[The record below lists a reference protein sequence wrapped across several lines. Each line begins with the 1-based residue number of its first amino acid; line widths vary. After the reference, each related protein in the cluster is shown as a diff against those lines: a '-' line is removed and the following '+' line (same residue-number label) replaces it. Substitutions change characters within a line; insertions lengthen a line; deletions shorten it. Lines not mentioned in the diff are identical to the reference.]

1 VPTAPSAIK
10 ESERLIASLRDEGK
24 EVVPYLLGRKA
35 IAFYKFR
42 HREFAAE
49 WSGASERPSFE
60 TAREVGE
67 RLVADFTTPTEEGGI
82 DEVHIV
88 YTRFVSMVTQE
99 PRGHPAAPARGRRG
113 RGGTGTG

>member
-1 VPTAPSAIK
+1 VTSDRGLAGAYSSSAIK

-49 WSGASERPSFE
+49 WSGVLR
-60 TAREVGE
+60 
-67 RLVADFTTPTEEGGI
+67 
-82 DEVHIV
+82 
-88 YTRFVSMVTQE
+88 
-99 PRGHPAAPARGRRG
+99 APELRDGP
-113 RGGTGTG
+113 